1 MNHTKTLI
9 IAEAGVNHNGDIELA
24 KRLIDV
30 ASDSGA
36 DIVKFQTFK
45 AKKLAA
51 ASAKQADYQT
61 RNTGVSESQ
70 VDMLKRLELKYEDHF
85 ELVDYCKAK
94 GIAFLST
101 AFDEESL
108 AFLTEELGQTL
119 LKIPSGE
126 LTNSPLLLAHA
137 RTGLDIVLSTGM
149 ATLSE
154 IETALGVL
162 AFGLM
167 QLEDEP
173 SKDKF
178 FQAYFSDEGK
188 RVLKEK
194 VIILHCTTEYPAPME
209 DINLNAMQTIK
220 DAFKLDVGYSDHS
233 EGILVAI
240 AATALQAK
248 IIEKHFT
255 LDQNMEGPDH
265 KASLEPDQ
273 LKEMID
279 SIRKVELVLGDGVKG
294 PRPSEIKNIAIARKS
309 LVAAKDI
316 KLGQIITED
325 CVAIKRPGNGISPLN
340 YWDVV
345 GTIATETY
353 KEDELLK

>member
-1 MNHTKTLI
+1 MRNDKVLI
-9 IAEAGVNHNGDIELA
+9 IAEAGVNHNGNLELA
-24 KRLIDV
+24 KKLIDV
-30 ASDSGA
+30 AAETGA

-45 AKKLAA
+45 ASKLAA
-51 ASAKQADYQT
+51 VSALQADYQT

-70 VDMLKRLELKYEDHF
+70 LDMLKRLELKYEDHF
-85 ELVDYCKAK
+85 ELVDYCNSK

-126 LTNSPLLLAHA
+126 LTNAPLLLAHA
-137 RTGLDIVLSTGM
+137 RTGLDIILSTGM

-167 QLEDEP
+167 QLEGEP

-188 RVLKEK
+188 IALKAK
-194 VIILHCTTEYPAPME
+194 VTILHCTTEYPAPLE

-233 EGILVAI
+233 EGILVPI
-240 AATALQAK
+240 AATALNAK

-265 KASLEPDQ
+265 KASLEPEQ
-273 LKEMID
+273 LKEMIA
-279 SIRKVELVLGDGVKG
+279 SIRKVELVFGDGVKG

-316 KLGQIITED
+316 TLGQVITED
-325 CVAIKRPGNGISPLN
+325 CMTIKRPGDGISPLN
-340 YWDVV
+340 YWDVL
-345 GTIATETY
+345 GTTANETY
-353 KEDELLK
+353 KKDELLK